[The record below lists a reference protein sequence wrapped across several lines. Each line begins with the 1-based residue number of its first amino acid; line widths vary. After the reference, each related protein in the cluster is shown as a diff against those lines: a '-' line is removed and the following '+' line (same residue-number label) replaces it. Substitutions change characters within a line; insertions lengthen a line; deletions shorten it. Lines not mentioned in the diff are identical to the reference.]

1 MFLFPTSYNDK
12 CHRINIAK
20 FCLVCPFIKMENYS
34 CLKYFV
40 LQQTKQLLNSYIL
53 YSMDAYEKGKDTE
66 KKAKNLALRRERLA
80 AMLRQERYRFEVSH
94 LTDIICS

>member
-1 MFLFPTSYNDK
+1 
-12 CHRINIAK
+12 
-20 FCLVCPFIKMENYS
+20 
-34 CLKYFV
+34 
-40 LQQTKQLLNSYIL
+40 
-53 YSMDAYEKGKDTE
+53 MDAYEKGKDTE